1 VKTECTPEPLRFHAL
16 QRREVSAEFDGGF
29 ISSDGGGLLLRE
41 TEARVQVLS
50 RLAGCFHD
58 YRDPDLIEHPVE
70 ALVKQRVY
78 GVALGYEDLNDHDQL
93 RHDPLL
99 AVLCDKPDPTGQ
111 DRVRAQ
117 DKGKALAGKSTLN
130 RLELT
135 PKDATPKDRYKKIVA
150 NPAAMDKLLVDVFLE
165 AHPKRPQWV
174 TLDIDATDDRVH
186 GDQEGKFFSAY
197 YGDYC
202 YLPLYIFCGHD
213 LLCARLRTADQ
224 DAAAGTL
231 DEVTRIVA
239 QIRQRWPQVRV
250 LVRGDSGFC
259 REELMAWCEQN
270 RVDYLLGLSKNS
282 RLTAELKLERA
293 LARLIHDLK
302 AMPARAFKDFR
313 YRTRKS
319 WSRER
324 RVVGKAEH
332 LDQGENP
339 RFVVT
344 SLHKRRYDAKT
355 LYEQVY
361 CERGNMENRIKEQQL
376 DLFADRTSTHQLYS
390 NQLRLYF
397 SSFAYVLLQALRR
410 LGLKGTEMAQA
421 QAGTIRLKLLKLGAR
436 VTLSVR
442 RVRIAFSENYPWR
455 DLFRQV
461 LQQLWAIPA
470 RE

>member
-1 VKTECTPEPLRFHAL
+1 MKTQCTPEPLAFHAL
-16 QRREVSAEFDGGF
+16 KRRSVTADFDGGF
-29 ISSDGGGLLLRE
+29 ISSDAGGLLLRE
-41 TEARVQVLS
+41 VEEKVQVLS
-50 RLAGCFHD
+50 RLARCFTD
-58 YRDPDLIEHPVE
+58 YRDPKLIEHPVE

-78 GVALGYEDLNDHDQL
+78 GIGLGYEDLNDHDQL

-99 AVLCDKPDPTGQ
+99 AVLCDNPDPTGQ
-111 DRVRAQ
+111 SRLREQDR
-117 DKGKALAGKSTLN
+117 GKALAGKSTLN

-135 PKDATPKDRYKKIVA
+135 PQDASGKSRYKKIVA
-150 NPAAMDKLLVDVFLE
+150 NPAAMDALLVDVFLE
-165 AHPKRPQWV
+165 AHAKAPQRV
-174 TLDIDATDDRVH
+174 ILDVDATDDRVH

-202 YLPLYIFCGHD
+202 YLPLYIFCGEH

-224 DAAAGTL
+224 DAAAGTV
-231 DEVTRIVA
+231 DEVSRIVQ
-239 QIRQRWPQVRV
+239 QIRQRWPKVPV

-259 REELMAWCEQN
+259 REDLMVWCEQN

-282 RLTAELKLERA
+282 RLTQELKLERV
-293 LARLIHDLK
+293 LAKLIHDLK
-302 AMPARAFKDFR
+302 AMPARAFGDFR
-313 YRTRKS
+313 YQTRKS

-332 LDQGENP
+332 LDKGENP

-344 SLHKRRYDAKT
+344 TLHKARYDAKT

-361 CERGNMENRIKEQQL
+361 CARGEMENRIKEQQL
-376 DLFADRTSTHQLYS
+376 DLFADRTSTHHLYS

-397 SSFAYVLLQALRR
+397 ASFAYVLLQALRR

-436 VTLSVR
+436 ITVSVR
-442 RVRIAFSENYPWR
+442 RIRVSFTGSYPWQS
-455 DLFRQV
+455 LFRQV